1 MNDCVE
7 THDSV
12 ERRRRKLDL
21 RDVSLFKPST
31 RDKPSRSLNLYGT
44 EIDADNG
51 ESRVAKISGDRNTA
65 STTKIK
71 NARPWLQLSGQF
83 TSPRNMIVGA
93 FVISSVTFRE
103 RVVATPHDLYRILT
117 VTHRPI

>member
-1 MNDCVE
+1 MNDRVE

-21 RDVSLFKPST
+21 RDVGLSETST
-31 RDKPSRSLNLYGT
+31 WDKPSRSLNLYGT
-44 EIDADNG
+44 DIDADNG
-51 ESRVAKISGDRNTA
+51 KSRVAKISGDRNTA

-71 NARPWLQLSGQF
+71 NARPWLQLRGQF